1 VIVAGQAA
9 QDGRPAHKTFVELVY
24 ERTRQSILSGEY
36 PPGAPLRLQ
45 DLATVNEVSLIPVRE
60 ALRLLEADRMVETIP
75 NKGARVSQLSVAD
88 ILDCYQTRIVLEAEA
103 LRRAFD
109 HLTPDDV
116 VAARRLIDKMTD
128 RFRAADP
135 SAYDIHR
142 ELHFLLYQAS
152 SSKWTMHCIRI
163 LWDHTERYRR
173 IATPLH
179 PNVEEVAA
187 EHTQII
193 DAIEAGDRR
202 GALQALRRHLQHT
215 VKLLIDLERTTGRP

>member
-1 VIVAGQAA
+1 VAG
-9 QDGRPAHKTFVELVY
+9 PAGNDQEPVHKTFVAQVY
-24 ERTRQSILSGEY
+24 ERTRASILSGEY

-45 DLATVNEVSLIPVRE
+45 DLATVNKVSLIPVRE

-88 ILDCYQTRIVLEAEA
+88 VLDCYQTRIALEVEA
-103 LRRAFD
+103 LRRAFG

-116 VAARRLIDKMTD
+116 AAARKLCEDMAGL
-128 RFRAADP
+128 FRAGDP
-135 SAYDIHR
+135 SAYDVHR

-152 SSKWTMHCIRI
+152 GSKWTMHCIRI

-173 IATPLH
+173 IATPMH

-187 EHTQII
+187 EHTRVI

-202 GALQALRRHLQHT
+202 GALRALRGHLQHT
-215 VKLLIDLERTTGRP
+215 VKLLVDRESTASP